1 MIDVSCKLKLFRPGA
16 KRYARLFSGAGVYAA
31 VLFLLLLNP
40 AAFAKTIIYIANAD
54 SQDIAVFQ
62 LNNDTDE
69 PLLLQRYAVKGT
81 VMPMALSPDNR
92 RLYVAIRSEPY
103 RLLVL
108 DIDPANGRLSP
119 KAVTP
124 LVDSMANISVDSSGR
139 YLFAA
144 SYGGNK
150 ISVHSLND
158 AGIPEVPPRIFATG
172 KHPHQITA
180 DSRNR
185 FVYLSVLGE
194 DRLDFFRFSSLVSGK
209 AQATETRLAAT
220 FPQGAGPRHFVA
232 SADEK
237 YWYVIGE
244 LDARIH
250 VLKRNPISGKS
261 SHLENHALLG
271 AGSATKPWAADIHL
285 TPDGNFLYASERTS
299 GEMSGFRLNKKS
311 GRITPIGKWKT
322 ETQPR
327 AFQISPDG
335 RHLVVVGQKS
345 DHASIY
351 SINAETGELEAV
363 QRIAA
368 GQNPSWIEIIR
379 LHDID

>member
-16 KRYARLFSGAGVYAA
+16 KRYARLFSGAGVYAV

-40 AAFAKTIIYIANAD
+40 VAFAKTIIYIANAD

-69 PLLLQRYAVKGT
+69 PLLLQRYGVNGT
-81 VMPMALSPDNR
+81 VMPMALSADNR
-92 RLYVAIRSEPY
+92 RLYAVIRSEPY

-119 KAVTP
+119 KAVAP

-139 YLFAA
+139 YLFSA

-150 ISVHSLND
+150 ISINKLNES
-158 AGIPEVPPRIFATG
+158 GIPQRSARVLETG

-180 DSRNR
+180 DNRNH
-185 FVYLSVLGE
+185 FVYMSVLGE
-194 DRLDFFRFSSLVSGK
+194 DRLDFFRLSSVVSGK
-209 AQATETRLAAT
+209 TPSTETRLAVT
-220 FPQGAGPRHFVA
+220 FPKGTGPRHFVA

-237 YWYVIGE
+237 FWYVLGE

-250 VLKRNPISGKS
+250 VLKRNAITGKS
-261 SHLENHALLG
+261 QQLEIHDLL
-271 AGSATKPWAADIHL
+271 ASGSKGKPWAADIHL
-285 TPDGNFLYASERTS
+285 TPDGNFLYASERTTS
-299 GEMSGFRLNKKS
+299 EISGFQVNKKS
-311 GRITPIGKWKT
+311 GRITQIGKWKT
-322 ETQPR
+322 EEQPR

-335 RHLVVVGQKS
+335 RHLVAVGQKS

-351 SINAETGELEAV
+351 SINAETGDLKLV
-363 QRIAA
+363 QSIAT
-368 GQNPSWIEIIR
+368 GQNPSWVEIIT
-379 LHDID
+379 LHDNL